1 MTYKE
6 IRDAFYALYSLRC
19 KITGMAE
26 QKIDDKIIALRISE
40 AIQDL
45 SSRVPAV
52 KLSQLLSLPANSNH
66 IQTEGIGEKII
77 SVGILNHGNTQI
89 IFLERV
95 NEAEIY
101 SSGNVY
107 INSSPRKYAFIK
119 GEGNIGTL
127 YFDCIALTAFQI
139 RVEFYKDA
147 ELFSPTAS
155 VNEIF
160 DGVNFTGSPG
170 LPGKYIP
177 LIISYLMGMIFP
189 EYLNE
194 YEMNL
199 LKLKQ
204 GVFSSS
210 NFDYNFGF

>member
-6 IRDAFYALYSLRC
+6 IRDAFYAKYSLRC
-19 KITGMAE
+19 KITGIAE
-26 QKIDDKIIALRISE
+26 QKIDDKVIALRISE

-52 KLSQLLSLPANSNH
+52 KSSQLLALPANSNQ

-77 SVGILNHGNTQI
+77 SVGILNNGNTQTI
-89 IFLERV
+89 YLERV
-95 NEAEIY
+95 NEAEIL
-101 SSGNVY
+101 SSGNEY
-107 INSSPRKYAFIK
+107 INSAPRKYAFIK
-119 GEGNIGTL
+119 GEGSSGTF
-127 YFDCIALTAFQI
+127 YFDCFALTAFQI
-139 RVEFYKDA
+139 KVEFYKDG
-147 ELFSPTAS
+147 ELFSPTAPL
-155 VNEIF
+155 NDIF

-170 LPGKYIP
+170 LPGKFIP